1 MNLTTNPKATKD
13 DLVVAA
19 ARLLATHGYRGLTA
33 RSLARAVNASTMAVY
48 THFGSMPAVV
58 HAVIAEAFARLD
70 DHLARCLADLP
81 AEPADSDDPFRDL
94 RAMALAYRDNAL
106 ANPHLYAVMFGGPQ
120 AIGTELTD
128 EDLANAESSLRTVA
142 DATARA
148 RDAGQLVDLDKWE
161 LARRL
166 WAAAHGA
173 VLLEL
178 GGYLGNPMR
187 AREIFVAVTDAVLAG
202 MAPSAADPGSR

>member
-1 MNLTTNPKATKD
+1 
-13 DLVVAA
+13 
-19 ARLLATHGYRGLTA
+19 
-33 RSLARAVNASTMAVY
+33 
-48 THFGSMPAVV
+48 
-58 HAVIAEAFARLD
+58 
-70 DHLARCLADLP
+70 
-81 AEPADSDDPFRDL
+81 
-94 RAMALAYRDNAL
+94 
-106 ANPHLYAVMFGGPQ
+106 MFGGPQ

-142 DATARA
+142 DATAGA
-148 RDAGQLVDLDKWE
+148 RDAVQLVVIH
-161 LARRL
+161 L
-166 WAAAHGA
+166 WAVARGWGAPPHGA